1 MSIPGQAMT
10 VNLEVDGIH
19 HEILRKK
26 NTSRLR
32 DQLLCTQGIPVVRI
46 TATGGAASIDAAIR
60 KSIANLYSDTP
71 SL

>member
-1 MSIPGQAMT
+1 MT

-32 DQLLCTQGIPVVRI
+32 DHLLHSQGVAVVRI
-46 TATGGAASIDAAIR
+46 TATGGAASIDAALRRI
-60 KSIANLYSDTP
+60 IASLFSDTP
-71 SL
+71 TS